1 MYEVSFESVNSC
13 VQAIERFERKV
24 WLSRC
29 QQDRDVEA
37 RDIEQ
42 RSILVDDGGF
52 LYLCHFLDGG
62 DRVLSCVLL
71 GEWQPRYTV

>member
-1 MYEVSFESVNSC
+1 MYEISFESVNIC